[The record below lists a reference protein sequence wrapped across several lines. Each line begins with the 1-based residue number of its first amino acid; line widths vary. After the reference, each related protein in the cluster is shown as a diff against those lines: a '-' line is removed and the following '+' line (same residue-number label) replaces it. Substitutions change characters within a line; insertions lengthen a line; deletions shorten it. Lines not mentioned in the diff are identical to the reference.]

1 MIMKL
6 NRTALRRLIKEQLAQ
21 EVDAAQLGDGGY
33 GSAAG
38 RAESDENF
46 DAAVETLMQLMGA
59 TREAAARAVASLR
72 GGAEAG
78 GHWTSDMNV
87 GSPGAYVEG
96 VETTED
102 PLAEGGYDDEASRMP
117 QGWLMFLMGELG
129 LNVYKSIADG
139 MDKGN
144 YAERLIGIG
153 RDDLVQAV
161 SRIPESEEGE
171 GDVVA
176 ETERVVTT
184 SNATVTHSSDD
195 GASFS
200 KVQTA
205 AESRLPGSLL
215 EVLEGRF
222 ENLSENMSFEDL
234 DALADKLE
242 ANGAPHDM
250 INAIVDDIMNLDFG
264 GQTAVQSDN
273 SASYSSAI
281 ADVPGAAEQIE
292 RGDLN
297 DELIKQIA
305 QAAAGINADVS
316 SPEEMAA
323 AAEEDP
329 GHTPEELTAAK
340 EKVRADYPELY
351 QGLGVQ
357 YPEQYA
363 EGFTNNRL
371 GTLAG
376 ILED

>member
-1 MIMKL
+1 
-6 NRTALRRLIKEQLAQ
+6 
-21 EVDAAQLGDGGY
+21 
-33 GSAAG
+33 
-38 RAESDENF
+38 
-46 DAAVETLMQLMGA
+46 
-59 TREAAARAVASLR
+59 
-72 GGAEAG
+72 
-78 GHWTSDMNV
+78 
-87 GSPGAYVEG
+87 
-96 VETTED
+96 
-102 PLAEGGYDDEASRMP
+102 
-117 QGWLMFLMGELG
+117 
-129 LNVYKSIADG
+129 
-139 MDKGN
+139 
-144 YAERLIGIG
+144 
-153 RDDLVQAV
+153 
-161 SRIPESEEGE
+161 
-171 GDVVA
+171 
-176 ETERVVTT
+176 
-184 SNATVTHSSDD
+184 
-195 GASFS
+195 
-200 KVQTA
+200 
-205 AESRLPGSLL
+205 
-215 EVLEGRF
+215 
-222 ENLSENMSFEDL
+222 MSFEDL